1 MMRIMIVTNSSTGG
15 GAERSMNLVA
25 NELVALGHTVLLVP
39 INRGPDD
46 EVTLTCK
53 VACLN
58 RKWRGGLISVLVAAI
73 RFNFL
78 AIHFRPTTVILNCD
92 LPEFLG
98 CFLIF
103 RRIFVG
109 VEHVN
114 YPWVQRPYLG
124 KLVRRFLNFR
134 KIKWV
139 AVSDHLSIWPDNRK
153 PIKTMVNPIIAKRNQ
168 STPLR
173 NSAKGIAI
181 KRIVFIGRLVDQ
193 KRPDWILEICKS
205 ANLPGL
211 IIGEGELSP
220 TLKNFVDSNEM
231 PIEFAGQVQLPW
243 EMIGEGDLLIVSSA
257 YEGDGLVVVEALQQQ
272 VPFLLSNIPEF
283 RRFDFSENVYC
294 SSIGDFTQRVEKYRE
309 NLDSLLAS
317 QEKKDQI
324 LMNRRIDKI
333 GQEWITFLA
342 KNFGDRTNGD

>member
-1 MMRIMIVTNSSTGG
+1 MIVTNSSTGG

-25 NELVALGHTVLLVP
+25 NELDALGHSVLLVP

-58 RKWRGGLISVLVAAI
+58 RKWRGGLISVLAAAI

-78 AIHFRPTTVILNCD
+78 TLHFRPTTVILNCD

-98 CFLIF
+98 CFLLF
-103 RRIFVG
+103 RRNIVG

-114 YPWVQRPYLG
+114 FPWVQRPYLG
-124 KLVRRFLNFR
+124 RLVRKFLNFR

-139 AVSDHLSIWPDNRK
+139 AVSDHLSIWPDNRR
-153 PIKTMVNPIIAKRNQ
+153 PIKTMVNPIIAKQNEF
-168 STPLR
+168 TPLR
-173 NSAKGIAI
+173 YSVKGVMI

-193 KRPDWILEICKS
+193 KRPDWILEICKG

-211 IIGEGELSP
+211 IIGDGELSP
-220 TLKNFVDSNEM
+220 TLMDFVDSNEL
-231 PIEFAGQVQLPW
+231 PVEFVGQVQLPW
-243 EMIGEGDLLIVSSA
+243 EMIGKGDLLIVSSA

-272 VPFLLSNIPEF
+272 VPFLLSDIPEF

-294 SSIGDFTQRVEKYRE
+294 SSIDDFLQRVEKYRE

-317 QEKKDQI
+317 KEKKDQI
-324 LMNRRIDKI
+324 LMNRRIEKI

-342 KNFGDRTNGD
+342 NNFGDRTHGD